1 MNKTRLAPSEK
12 IQVYRKRKI
21 ELEDKIKEELVGLIN
36 DTKHFVNMQLKN
48 IYQSKIL
55 KNNNDIK

>member
-1 MNKTRLAPSEK
+1 MKRYGRNKEGSINKVDMNKTRLAPSEK

-36 DTKHFVNMQLKN
+36 DTKHFVNM
-48 IYQSKIL
+48 
-55 KNNNDIK
+55 